1 MFLSRLSGV
10 ASGMV
15 LATVLILSGVSAQA
29 ESTVLRIG
37 YLRSPEALNLSRIQ
51 GTFEKALAPLDV
63 KVEWKG
69 PFGAFAPSA
78 EALNAN
84 AIDLALGSSTAALTV
99 IAGDAPLSLLSYG
112 WDNGDD
118 AGIVVRSGSPI
129 KSVRDLVGKTVAVNR
144 GGTGE
149 YMLSRAME
157 KAGIPIGEVK
167 KAYLSPPDSAAA
179 LSQNKIDAWA
189 AWSTFF
195 PVALAELDARSIAV
209 DQDYDA
215 ENATVFVV
223 RTEFARKNPKI
234 MGVLLASL
242 RQANAWLVK
251 NPEEAAALW
260 VKELKVSP
268 ATAKLI
274 ANFRNNPPL
283 PIKEKELAA
292 LERQNTWLVDQKILR
307 QKADIQ
313 NHIVTDFGG
322 VPFD

>member
-1 MFLSRLSGV
+1 MRLSRLSGV
-10 ASGMV
+10 AFAALM
-15 LATVLILSGVSAQA
+15 ILSNVSARA
-29 ESTVLRIG
+29 ENIVLRIG
-37 YLRSPEALNLSRIQ
+37 YLRAPEALNLSRIQ
-51 GTFEKALAPLDV
+51 GTLEKDLTPLGV

-69 PFGAFAPSA
+69 PFGAFAPAA

-84 AIDLALGSSTAALTV
+84 AIDIALGSSTAALTT
-99 IAGDAPLSLLSYG
+99 IAGDAPLSLLSYA

-129 KSVRDLVGKTVAVNR
+129 KIVKDLIGKTVAVNR

-149 YMLSRAME
+149 YMLTRALE
-157 KAGIPIGEVK
+157 KAGIAPSQVK

-179 LSQNKIDAWA
+179 LSQNNIDAWA
-189 AWSTFF
+189 AWSTFY
-195 PVALAELDARSIAV
+195 PVALADLDARAIAT

-223 RTEFARKNPKI
+223 RTDFAKSNPKV
-234 MGVLLASL
+234 MGAMLVSL
-242 RQANAWLVK
+242 RQSNAWLVK
-251 NPEEAAALW
+251 NPGPAAELW
-260 VKELKVSP
+260 ARELKISP
-268 ATAKLI
+268 SAAKLI

-292 LERQNTWLVDQKILR
+292 LDRQNAWIVEQKLVR
-307 QKADIQ
+307 QKSDVL

-322 VPFD
+322 MTFN